1 MPVKELI
8 FGLIGGTALLMF
20 GVDMMGEAL
29 ERFSGPMM
37 KKVLSALTGRVWK
50 AIGAGTILTAL
61 VQSSTAISVLTVG
74 FVNAGLL
81 SLKQAVGI
89 IYGANIGTTV
99 TAQLTA
105 QFYNFKLT
113 DIALIVLGI
122 GFAVQFFAKNRRAK
136 DLGMAVMGF
145 GLMFLGLKILNNG
158 VPFVQSNP
166 AIRHFFENYAN
177 QPFLAVLLGMVATM
191 LVHSSAA
198 TVVLT
203 MALADA
209 GLIDLNGAIGLML
222 GDNIGTCIT
231 AQLASLGAHIAARRT
246 AWAHTLYNI
255 IGVLLALVIF
265 GGFRNLIAATSPS
278 IAQQVANSHTIF
290 NVLSALLFLPFTGL
304 YVRFLEKIV
313 PEKEQE
319 KGGAAARFIDPR
331 LLDTPVAA
339 VEATIKEI
347 HAAAELT
354 REMIRKAI
362 DGFFKSDP
370 TALDSVFADEERVNE
385 LQQEITEYL
394 VSLSN
399 RDVASD
405 ISSRIPGL
413 VHCINDIERIG
424 DHAENLAEL
433 AKEKLDRNLPFSDE
447 GMNELKVL
455 WTEIDSM
462 TGETLKALEAR
473 DPHLAMVVLAHEN
486 RFDDLTDGLRERH
499 IRRLEEGRCKVQS
512 GVIFLDIVS
521 NLERAADHL
530 DNIAEAVR
538 GDFRWGYKALQDKPT
553 LTTEAP
559 NA

>member
-1 MPVKELI
+1 MKELI

-50 AIGAGTILTAL
+50 AIGAGTVLTAL

-99 TAQLTA
+99 TAQFMA
-105 QFYNFKLT
+105 QFYSFKLT
-113 DIALIVLGI
+113 DIALVVLGV
-122 GFAVQFFAKNRRAK
+122 GFAVQFLAKKRRLK
-136 DLGMAVMGF
+136 DFGMAVMGF
-145 GLMFLGLKILNNG
+145 GLMFLGLKILNSG

-166 AIRHFFENYAN
+166 ATRYFFEHYAN
-177 QPFLAVLLGMVATM
+177 QPLLAVLLGMVATM
-191 LVHSSAA
+191 LVHSSSA
-198 TVVLT
+198 TVGLT
-203 MALADA
+203 MVLAEA

-231 AQLASLGAHIAARRT
+231 AQLASLGANISARRA

-255 IGVLLALVIF
+255 IGVLLALVVF
-265 GGFRNLIAATSPS
+265 GTFRNLITATSPN

-290 NVLSALLFLPFTGL
+290 NLLSAVLFLPFTSL

-313 PEKEQE
+313 PDRDD
-319 KGGAAARFIDPR
+319 GRNHTVARFIDPR
-331 LLDTPVAA
+331 LLDTPMAA
-339 VEATIKEI
+339 VQAAIKEI
-347 HAAAELT
+347 HAAAVLA

-362 DGFFKSDP
+362 DGFFSEDPATIDAVFSDE
-370 TALDSVFADEERVNE
+370 DRING

-399 RDVASD
+399 REIAAD
-405 ISSRIPGL
+405 ISGRIPGL

-433 AKEKLDRNLPFSDE
+433 AREKAEKNLVFSDE
-447 GMNELKVL
+447 GISELKALWAEIDGMSTETLKVL
-455 WTEIDSM
+455 ESRDA
-462 TGETLKALEAR
+462 ALA
-473 DPHLAMVVLAHEN
+473 AVVLAHES
-486 RFDDLTDGLRERH
+486 RFDELTDGLRERH
-499 IRRLEEGRCKVQS
+499 IRRLEEGRCRVQS

-530 DNIAEAVR
+530 YNIAEAAG
-538 GDFRWGYKALQDKPT
+538 GDFRWGYKSLPGKGD
-553 LTTEAP
+553 
-559 NA
+559 